1 MGNLILQITNLIN
14 VSQVTT
20 KEQKTRSN
28 SVDIIH
34 LKCVTRNNDT
44 ICSFETYFET
54 SLIVGKHRWLFL
66 QRGYK
71 TEPEIVLVLKGS
83 D

>member
-1 MGNLILQITNLIN
+1 M
-14 VSQVTT
+14 
-20 KEQKTRSN
+20 
-28 SVDIIH
+28 DIIH

-54 SLIVGKHRWLFL
+54 SQIVGKHWWLFL

-71 TEPEIVLVLKGS
+71 TEPEISLVLKES